1 MGFIEASNSLAARF
15 ADRLEV
21 LNDSARQR
29 LVRHRVYRATLTELN
44 SLTDRELSDLGLRR
58 GMLRKLAR
66 EAALRA

>member
-1 MGFIEASNSLAARF
+1 MGFMDAGITLAERFEA
-15 ADRLEV
+15 

-29 LVRHRVYRATLTELN
+29 LMRHRVYKATLTELN

-58 GMLRKLAR
+58 GMLRELAR